1 MTLGVERKDGEGEIP
16 APLRDRSAVS
26 VAKGQP
32 DKNCRS
38 ACKFLAKRLRI
49 DCRER
54 SWSEAT
60 LLKQKEL

>member
-26 VAKGQP
+26 